1 MVPLIIANGEIREAL
16 LTVAR
21 AMITQ
26 VNRDIG
32 PIINAM
38 NSTMT
43 SKLRDFVMM
52 NPLVFLGSN
61 VGEDPQEFLDEG
73 YKILDSTR
81 VTYRER

>member
-1 MVPLIIANGEIREAL
+1 M
-16 LTVAR
+16 
-21 AMITQ
+21 
-26 VNRDIG
+26 D
-32 PIINAM
+32 
-38 NSTMT
+38 

>member
-43 SKLRDFVMM
+43 SKLRDFLRM
-52 NPLVFLGSN
+52 NPSSFFGYK
-61 VGEDPQEFLDEG
+61 VGEDPQTFIDEV
-73 YKILDSTR
+73 YKI
-81 VTYRER
+81 VHA